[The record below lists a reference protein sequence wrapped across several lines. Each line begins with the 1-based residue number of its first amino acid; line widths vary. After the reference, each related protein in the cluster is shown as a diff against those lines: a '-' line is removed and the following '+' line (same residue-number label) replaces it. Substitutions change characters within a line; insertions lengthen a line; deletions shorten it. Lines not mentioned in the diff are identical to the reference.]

1 MTTQQVVLVK
11 SEDIPDIW
19 YSLKPLFEEAL
30 DHSTGEILP
39 ADLLKQLLNEREYLW
54 IGIDKGEIKSALVV
68 EPVKYP
74 RKNVLRILV
83 WTVDRSSDFEL
94 WYKHL
99 HLIEDFGRKL
109 GCTHLEAWA
118 RKGLV
123 RRLNWDHEYSVIS
136 KPIKPKQPRKRRR
149 RTKTNG

>member
-1 MTTQQVVLVK
+1 M
-11 SEDIPDIW
+11 
-19 YSLKPLFEEAL
+19 
-30 DHSTGEILP
+30 
-39 ADLLKQLLNEREYLW
+39 NEREYLW
-54 IGIDKGEIKSALVV
+54 IGIDNGEIKSALVV

-83 WTVDRSSDFEL
+83 WTVDRSSDFDL

-123 RRLNWDHEYSVIS
+123 RKLKWDHEYSVIS